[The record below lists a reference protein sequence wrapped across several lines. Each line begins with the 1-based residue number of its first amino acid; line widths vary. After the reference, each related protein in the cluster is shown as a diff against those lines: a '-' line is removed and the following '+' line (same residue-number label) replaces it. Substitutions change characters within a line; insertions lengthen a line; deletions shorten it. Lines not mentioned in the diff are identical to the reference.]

1 MAGSLWRPRP
11 AGQPDKTKS
20 ITVHNT
26 NDLEALLQSGYRY
39 ALSLSHDPARADDLL
54 QDAWVAIL
62 GANGPMTKPYMF
74 KAIRSRF
81 INHHRNS
88 RVTLVSLDG
97 GAEDTPDHYSEFN
110 EPLSAAELAR
120 LDDALATLRDVE
132 REVLYLTLVEGY
144 TAQEVTDLTGHSR
157 GTVLSLTHRARAK
170 LRRYFADPLREVNP

>member
-1 MAGSLWRPRP
+1 MR
-11 AGQPDKTKS
+11 
-20 ITVHNT
+20 NT
-26 NDLEALLQSGYRY
+26 NDLETLLQSGYRY
-39 ALSLSHDPARADDLL
+39 ALSLSHDPAHADDLL

-81 INHHRNS
+81 INHYHRNN

-97 GAEDTPDHYSEFN
+97 GSENTTDHYNEFN
-110 EPLSAAELAR
+110 EPLSAAELTR
-120 LDDALATLRDVE
+120 LDDALAILRDVE
-132 REVLYLTLVEGY
+132 REVLYLTIVEGY

-170 LRRYFADPLREVNP
+170 LRRYFANPLREVKP